1 MSTSVDPL
9 RPQLSVIIPVYNR
22 GDLIRHTLES
32 VRRASAGLAVEVV
45 IVDDGSTAP
54 AEVGIRRAGYLPE
67 RIIRQEN
74 QGLLF
79 ARLSGLRAATGK
91 YVLFLDSDDLVSSE
105 KLRLQVSA
113 LEDSGAEVSYSDTAR
128 TTLDRELDELV
139 IEPDAPAETT
149 TDGATFFIRVQPAP
163 HSPVFRADFLRKVV
177 TEACFPPDPLY
188 NPVAEIW
195 FYHNAAIHQS
205 RTVKVLGPHTIIGSH
220 PGTRLT
226 NHWERLGVASLAVM
240 EAFARTCPRTP
251 ATARARQ
258 LVAEKAFQAWRRL
271 PRGFSRKFDRR
282 ELEVW
287 RKLRQGRDTSMLGG
301 KAFQLLARGLGPIVA
316 ARLLRRWQNGSYDD
330 CRTMSGDEL
339 MRLIARLP
347 KPAGNAN

>member
-1 MSTSVDPL
+1 M
-9 RPQLSVIIPVYNR
+9 IPVYDR
-22 GDLIRHTLES
+22 GELIRHTLES
-32 VRRASAGLAVEVV
+32 VRRASASLAVEVV
-45 IVDDGSTAP
+45 IVDDGSTEP
-54 AEVGIRRAGYLPE
+54 AGVEIHRAGYTPE

-79 ARLSGLRAATGK
+79 ARLAGLRAATGK
-91 YVLFLDSDDLVSSE
+91 YVLFLDSDDLVSAE
-105 KLRLQVSA
+105 KLHLQVAA
-113 LEDSGAEVSYSDTAR
+113 LEESGADVSYTDTAR
-128 TTLDRELDELV
+128 TTLDRELDALV

-177 TEACFPPDPLY
+177 AEACFPPDLLY

-205 RTVKVLGPHTIIGSH
+205 RAVKAPGPHTIIGSH
-220 PGTRLT
+220 PGARLT

-251 ATARARQ
+251 ATARARR

-271 PRGFSRKFDRR
+271 PRGFSREFDRR

-287 RKLRQGRDTSMLGG
+287 RSLKQNRDTSMLGG
-301 KAFQLLARGLGPIVA
+301 KAFQLLARGLGPVAA
-316 ARLLRRWQNGSYDD
+316 ARLLRRWQNGSYDN
-330 CRTMSGDEL
+330 CRTMDDAAVRAL
-339 MRLIARLP
+339 LDKLP
-347 KPAGNAN
+347 PANTRRS

>member
-1 MSTSVDPL
+1 VSQTD
-9 RPQLSVIIPVYNR
+9 LSVIVPVYNR

-32 VRRASAGLAVEVV
+32 VRRASAGLTIEAV
-45 IVDDGSTAP
+45 IVDDGSTEP
-54 AEVGIRRAGYLPE
+54 AELGIHRAGYKPE

-91 YVLFLDSDDLVSSE
+91 YVLFLDSDDLVSAE
-105 KLRLQVSA
+105 KLHLQVAA
-113 LEDSGAEVSYSDTAR
+113 LEESGAEVSYTDTAR
-128 TTLDRELDELV
+128 TTLDRELDALA
-139 IEPDAPAETT
+139 IEPDTPAETT

-177 TEACFPPDPLY
+177 AEACFPPDPLY

-195 FYHNAAIHQS
+195 FYHNAAIQPS
-205 RTVKVLGPHTIIGSH
+205 RAVKVPGPHTIIGSH

-251 ATARARQ
+251 ATAHARQ

-271 PRGFSRKFDRR
+271 PRGFSREFDRR

-287 RKLRQGRDTSMLGG
+287 RTLRQNRDTAMLGG
-301 KAFQLLARGLGPIVA
+301 KAFQLLARGLGPVAA
-316 ARLLRRWQNGSYDD
+316 ARLLRSWQNGSYED
-330 CRTMSGDEL
+330 CRTMDDAAVATL
-339 MRLIARLP
+339 LARLP
-347 KPAGNAN
+347 PNSTSRS

>member
-1 MSTSVDPL
+1 
-9 RPQLSVIIPVYNR
+9 
-22 GDLIRHTLES
+22 
-32 VRRASAGLAVEVV
+32 VV
-45 IVDDGSTAP
+45 IVDDGSTEP
-54 AEVGIRRAGYLPE
+54 AEVGIHRAGYKPE
-67 RIIRQEN
+67 RIIRQQN

-79 ARLSGLRAATGK
+79 ARLAGLRAATGK
-91 YVLFLDSDDLVSSE
+91 HVLFLDSDDLVSAE
-105 KLRLQVSA
+105 KLHLQVAA
-113 LEDSGAEVSYSDTAR
+113 LEESGADVSYTDTAR
-128 TTLDRELDELV
+128 TTLDRELDALV

-177 TEACFPPDPLY
+177 AEACFPPDLLY

-205 RTVKVLGPHTIIGSH
+205 RAVKVPGPHTIIGSH
-220 PGTRLT
+220 PGARLT

-271 PRGFSRKFDRR
+271 PRGFSREFDRR

-287 RKLRQGRDTSMLGG
+287 RSLKQNRDTAMLGG
-301 KAFQLLARGLGPIVA
+301 ESFQLLARGLGPVAA
-316 ARLLRRWQNGSYDD
+316 ARLLRWWQNGRYED
-330 CRTMSGDEL
+330 CRTMRRDEL
-339 MRLIARLP
+339 LRLIDLLP
-347 KPAGNAN
+347 KQA

>member
-1 MSTSVDPL
+1 MTDPD
-9 RPQLSVIIPVYNR
+9 LSVVIPAFNR
-22 GDLIRHTLES
+22 GPLIRLCLES
-32 VRRASAGLAVEVV
+32 VRRATGRLQVETIV
-45 IVDDGSTAP
+45 VDDGSDEPVATELARLGLM
-54 AEVGIRRAGYLPE
+54 VTTV
-67 RIIRQEN
+67 IRQPN
-74 QGLLF
+74 RGLLF
-79 ARLSGLRAATGK
+79 ARLAGLRAATGK
-91 YVLFLDSDDLVSSE
+91 YVLFLDSDDLVSAE
-105 KLRLQVSA
+105 KLHLQVAA
-113 LEDSGAEVSYSDTAR
+113 LEESGADVSYTDTAR
-128 TTLDRELDELV
+128 TTLDRELDALV

-177 TEACFPPDPLY
+177 AEACFPPDLLY

-205 RTVKVLGPHTIIGSH
+205 RAVKAPGPHTIIGSH
-220 PGTRLT
+220 PGARLT

-271 PRGFSRKFDRR
+271 PRGFSREFDRR

-287 RKLRQGRDTSMLGG
+287 RSLKQNRDTSMLGG
-301 KAFQLLARGLGPIVA
+301 KAFQLLARGLGPVAA
-316 ARLLRRWQNGSYDD
+316 ARLLRRWQNGSYDN
-330 CRTMSGDEL
+330 CRTMDDAAVRAL
-339 MRLIARLP
+339 LDKLP
-347 KPAGNAN
+347 PANTRRS

>member
-1 MSTSVDPL
+1 MSQPD
-9 RPQLSVIIPVYNR
+9 LSVIVPVYNR

-32 VRRASAGLAVEVV
+32 VRRASAGLTVEVV
-45 IVDDGSTAP
+45 IVDDGSTEP
-54 AEVGIRRAGYLPE
+54 AEVGIHRAGYKPK
-67 RIIRQEN
+67 RIIRQQN

-79 ARLSGLRAATGK
+79 ARLAGLRAATGK
-91 YVLFLDSDDLVSSE
+91 YVLFLDSDDLVSAE
-105 KLRLQVSA
+105 KLHLQVAA
-113 LEDSGAEVSYSDTAR
+113 LEESGADVSYTDTAR
-128 TTLDRELDELV
+128 ATLDRELDALV
-139 IEPDAPAETT
+139 IEPDTPAETT

-163 HSPVFRADFLRKVV
+163 HSPVFRADFLSKVV

-195 FYHNAAIHQS
+195 FYHNAAIHPS
-205 RTVKVLGPHTIIGSH
+205 RAVKAPGPHTIIGIH

-251 ATARARQ
+251 ATVRARQ

-271 PRGFSRKFDRR
+271 PRGFSREFDRR

-287 RKLRQGRDTSMLGG
+287 RTLRQSRDTSMLGG
-301 KAFQLLARGLGPIVA
+301 KAFQLLARGLGLVAA
-316 ARLLRRWQNGSYDD
+316 ARLLRSWQNGSYED
-330 CRTMSGDEL
+330 CRTMDDTAVTTL
-339 MRLIARLP
+339 LARLP
-347 KPAGNAN
+347 PNSTSRS